1 MVLSEKSNK
10 RTKSHSVKKSEIFCC
25 LLNFEIHFRKRKN
38 LRKRRVYAGF
48 GADSRTRTDGL
59 RITNA
64 LLFPQK
70 HSRTARLERFALP
83 LVSSSHY
90 ARFIIHRMRSQLRPL
105 RNIVALLAWSASH
118 CSLFLHLI
126 MLASS
131 STGRARN
138 FVQLSRSAKP
148 QSKNKRQR

>member
-25 LLNFEIHFRKRKN
+25 VLNFEIHFGKRKN

-64 LLFPQK
+64 LRFPQK
-70 HSRTARLERFALP
+70 HSRTARLERFALL

-90 ARFIIHRMRSQLRPL
+90 ARFIIHRMRSQLRPTEPFGKA
-105 RNIVALLAWSASH
+105 VK
-118 CSLFLHLI
+118 
-126 MLASS
+126 
-131 STGRARN
+131 
-138 FVQLSRSAKP
+138 QK
-148 QSKNKRQR
+148 